1 MIIELHCDIFQCDRL
16 LKYLSISKLTRN
28 KDEFL
33 LKGVDTDWFILIV
46 SNMELIMT
54 KCLKNNEVKM
64 H

>member
-1 MIIELHCDIFQCDRL
+1 MKIALQCDIFQCDRL

-46 SNMELIMT
+46 SNMELIIT
-54 KCLKNNEVKM
+54 KCLINNEVKM